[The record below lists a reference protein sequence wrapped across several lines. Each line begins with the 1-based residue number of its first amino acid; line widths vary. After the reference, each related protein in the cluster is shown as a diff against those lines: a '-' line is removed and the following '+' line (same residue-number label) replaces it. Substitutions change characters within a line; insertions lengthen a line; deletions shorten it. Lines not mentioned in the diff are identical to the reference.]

1 MFLQFVG
8 IGKGVVSKVHVALE
22 GESELAVH
30 EQPRGNWFVVEPM
43 EYGLER
49 VETIIESQH
58 GFGRETVV
66 VYRHPRPVVEGR
78 WVRVV
83 KLHTP
88 VIGQIGEERLE
99 LLATAGD
106 SAKGYTIEFSDIRNS
121 PRISILDQRNKGR
134 NYNEVQESRQNR
146 DECNESG
153 NRRSCLTAVVALSG

>member
-1 MFLQFVG
+1 MASGERPSSCIVILVLSLREDGFVW
-8 IGKGVVSKVHVALE
+8 S
-22 GESELAVH
+22 S
-30 EQPRGNWFVVEPM
+30 
-43 EYGLER
+43 Y
-49 VETIIESQH
+49 
-58 GFGRETVV
+58 
-66 VYRHPRPVVEGR
+66 
-78 WVRVV
+78 
-83 KLHTP
+83 TP
-88 VIGQIGEERLE
+88 VIGQIGEKRLE